1 MKIIFVA
8 LFFSLAG
15 FNANAGVIKV
25 DTANWLKLA
34 APSNDRNTGTWVGLH
49 SQSPEK
55 KGNSSGAL
63 VSDFTLSGDFLFSGF
78 MTPTIVEF
86 DDNDIIGLVFGWQ
99 DPQNHF
105 RLGWS
110 QTQRPGTDDDNSLKD
125 VTGRAGLFLI
135 QEIDGTSNTLF
146 NINDWFWQDDV
157 RYGFEVS
164 WHNNLLN
171 VVLGAKSFSI
181 KDLDS
186 VDGRV
191 GVYTESQTAKFGALS
206 VNQAVSVP
214 EPGAIVFLSGIFLLM
229 ASSRKSRRQA

>member
-1 MKIIFVA
+1 MRNIVVGLLLSFLCVNA
-8 LFFSLAG
+8 HAG
-15 FNANAGVIKV
+15 IIKV
-25 DTANWLKLA
+25 DTSKWLHLA
-34 APSNDRNTGTWVGLH
+34 GPSNDRNTGTWVGLH
-49 SQSPEK
+49 GQSPEK

-63 VSDFTLSGDFLFSGF
+63 VSDFSLSGDFLFSGF
-78 MTPTIVEF
+78 MTPTITEY

-99 DPQNHF
+99 NEQNHY

-110 QTQRPGTDDDNSLKD
+110 QTQRPGTDDDNSFKD

-135 QEIDGTSNTLF
+135 QEIDGISNTLF
-146 NINDWFWQDDV
+146 NISDWFWQDDV
-157 RYGFEVS
+157 RYDFEVS

-171 VVLGAKSFSI
+171 VMLGAKSFSI

-191 GVYTESQTAKFGALS
+191 GVYTESQTAKFSALNVS
-206 VNQAVSVP
+206 QAVPVS